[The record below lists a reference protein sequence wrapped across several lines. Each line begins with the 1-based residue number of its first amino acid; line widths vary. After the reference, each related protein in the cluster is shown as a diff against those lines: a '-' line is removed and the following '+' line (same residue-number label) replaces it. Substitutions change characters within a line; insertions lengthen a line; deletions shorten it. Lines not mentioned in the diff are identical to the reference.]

1 MKIIEWITFHIHLG
15 VHKYFQIDPNIKCF
29 ELRGHSLTQGLNSSW
44 ALFSSISMNS
54 PDVKNI
60 PRFFF
65 TFFLKS
71 HSNSLS
77 GPIKKI
83 KKIENF
89 FPARTYLNRFIKSI
103 NFFIIHILHDRHYLI
118 FENIMKS

>member
-1 MKIIEWITFHIHLG
+1 MKIIEWITFGIHLG

-65 TFFLKS
+65 RIFPEIAFEFSFRSNKKNLKNRKFFSRADL
-71 HSNSLS
+71 
-77 GPIKKI
+77 P
-83 KKIENF
+83 
-89 FPARTYLNRFIKSI
+89 
-103 NFFIIHILHDRHYLI
+103 
-118 FENIMKS
+118 